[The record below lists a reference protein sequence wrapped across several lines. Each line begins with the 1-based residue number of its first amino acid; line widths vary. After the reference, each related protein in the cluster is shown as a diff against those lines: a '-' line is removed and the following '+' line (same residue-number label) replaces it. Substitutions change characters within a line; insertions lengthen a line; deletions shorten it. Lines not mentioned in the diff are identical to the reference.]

1 MTYLNRSLAVAL
13 TCTVVVLFPAT
24 AQVSLARGVV
34 VIDAGHGGDEAGVEG
49 AEGQHE
55 KRFVLRAALL
65 LAEALVEQGYDVR
78 LTRTGDY
85 SVSWPDRMTMFAADN
100 PAALISLHING
111 DEDLNKTGGEL
122 YYHADDSTAARL
134 ANDLTAALQGLP
146 IAFVQP
152 EAATYDVFRQSAA
165 PVAMIEMGYLTNVDE
180 RAIVTSDEYYNA
192 LAAHIIRGLDRFLQH
207 N

>member
-1 MTYLNRSLAVAL
+1 MTYLHRSLLVAL
-13 TCTVVVLFPAT
+13 TCAVAAVPRAA

-49 AEGQHE
+49 VDGRHE

-78 LTRTGDY
+78 LTRTRDY
-85 SVSWPDRMTMFAADN
+85 SVSWPDRMTMFAADS
-100 PAALISLHING
+100 PVALISLHING
-111 DEDLNKTGGEL
+111 DEDPNKTGGEL

-134 ANDLTAALQGLP
+134 ANDLTEVFQGLP
-146 IAFVQP
+146 IAFVPP
-152 EAATYDVFRQSAA
+152 EAVTYDVFKQSAA
-165 PVAMIEMGYLTNVDE
+165 PVAMIEMGYLTNANE
-180 RAIVTSDEYYNA
+180 APIVTSDEYYNA
-192 LAAHIIRGLDRFLQH
+192 LAAQIVRGLDRFLQH